1 MFKKMSKE
9 KFIYLSAPQVRNH
22 ANMDYDKDNAN
33 NKSLLRENKDLLRA
47 VADLRKCANDNW
59 RKDPDLN
66 GEDKFPD
73 PENFDKDFHEI
84 VMNNNASQNA
94 ENNISIA
101 EMNDNLR
108 KLACSLKG
116 LITHLIFLAVPK

>member
-1 MFKKMSKE
+1 MLKKMSKE

-22 ANMDYDKDNAN
+22 ANMDYDKDKAD
-33 NKSLLRENKDLLRA
+33 NKNLVRENKDLLRS
-47 VADLRKCANDNW
+47 VADFRKCANDHW
-59 RKDPDLN
+59 RKDLN

>member
-1 MFKKMSKE
+1 MLKKMSKE

-33 NKSLLRENKDLLRA
+33 NQSLVRKNKDLLGS
-47 VADLRKCANDNW
+47 VADFRKCANENW
-59 RKDPDLN
+59 RKDLN
-66 GEDKFPD
+66 GNDKFPD
-73 PENFDKDFHEI
+73 PENYDKHWHEI
-84 VMNNNASQNA
+84 VRNNDASQKT

-108 KLACSLKG
+108 KLVCLLEEQTIPF
-116 LITHLIFLAVPK
+116 LIILAVPK